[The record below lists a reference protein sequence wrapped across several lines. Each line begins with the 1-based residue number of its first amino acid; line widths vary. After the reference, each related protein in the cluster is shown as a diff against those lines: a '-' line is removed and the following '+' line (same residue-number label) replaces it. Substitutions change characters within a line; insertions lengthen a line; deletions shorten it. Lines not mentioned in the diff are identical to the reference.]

1 MELKPRKIQNGGFGI
16 VTVESYL
23 QRVVCKY
30 SVTLVLRTI
39 CKEKIPFLR
48 LRRPLLHI
56 FCFRC

>member
-16 VTVESYL
+16 VPVGRYL

-30 SVTLVLRTI
+30 SVMLVLRII
-39 CKEKIPFLR
+39 CKEKIPFPR

-56 FCFRC
+56 FYFRC